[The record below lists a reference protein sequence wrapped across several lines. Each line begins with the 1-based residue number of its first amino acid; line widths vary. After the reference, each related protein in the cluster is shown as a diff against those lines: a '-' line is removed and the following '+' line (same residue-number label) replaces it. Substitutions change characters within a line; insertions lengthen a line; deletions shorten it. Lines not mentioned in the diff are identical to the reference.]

1 MPLIQIDDGELR
13 HLRSIQERLPEL
25 NQRVGALEGELRAK
39 DTAIKRLESEMDA
52 TRAEGSRLQGDVA
65 TLKAQVDEREA
76 RLKQIEADRDAT
88 AQRFQGE
95 IAKLAEL
102 NVDLQNRLNDAINTA
117 PKIKVDQLVVAFRDQ
132 VAQMNKAVLSEPR
145 PDHQPVMVE
154 QMEVELKG
162 GLDVSSG
169 LQFVQLRP
177 EQLSAAS
184 VSTVRFTLRP
194 GSTIK
199 IVDD

>member
-13 HLRSIQERLPEL
+13 HLRSLQERLPEL

-39 DTAIKRLESEMDA
+39 DTAIKRLETEMDA
-52 TRAEGSRLQGDVA
+52 TRAERSRLQGDVA
-65 TLKAQVDEREA
+65 TLKAQIDERDA
-76 RLKQIEADRDAT
+76 RVKQIEADRDAT
-88 AQRFQGE
+88 AQRFQE
-95 IAKLAEL
+95 QIAKLSEANL
-102 NVDLQNRLNDAINTA
+102 DLQNRLNDAINTA

-132 VAQMNKAVLSEPR
+132 VAQMNQAVLSEPR
-145 PDHQPVMVE
+145 ADHQPVMVE

-177 EQLSAAS
+177 EQLSPAS

>member
-1 MPLIQIDDGELR
+1 MPLIQIDDGELK

-39 DTAIKRLESEMDA
+39 DTAIKRLETEMDA
-52 TRAEGSRLQGDVA
+52 TRAERSRLQGDVA

-76 RLKQIEADRDAT
+76 RVKQIEADRDAT
-88 AQRFQGE
+88 AQRFQE
-95 IAKLAEL
+95 QIAKLSEANL
-102 NVDLQNRLNDAINTA
+102 DLQNRLNDAINTA

-132 VAQMNKAVLSEPR
+132 VAQMNQAVLSEPR
-145 PDHQPVMVE
+145 SDQQPVMVE
-154 QMEVELKG
+154 QMDVELKG

-177 EQLSAAS
+177 EQLSSAS

>member
-13 HLRSIQERLPEL
+13 HLRSVQERLPEL

-39 DTAIKRLESEMDA
+39 DTAIKRLEAEMDT
-52 TRAEGSRLQGDVA
+52 TRAERSRLQGDVA
-65 TLKAQVDEREA
+65 TLKAQIDEREA
-76 RLKQIEADRDAT
+76 RLKRIEADRDAT

-95 IAKLAEL
+95 IAKLSEA
-102 NVDLQNRLNDAINTA
+102 NVDLQNRLNDAISTA

-145 PDHQPVMVE
+145 ADHQPVMVE
-154 QMEVELKG
+154 QMDVELKG

>member
-1 MPLIQIDDGELR
+1 
-13 HLRSIQERLPEL
+13 
-25 NQRVGALEGELRAK
+25 
-39 DTAIKRLESEMDA
+39 
-52 TRAEGSRLQGDVA
+52 
-65 TLKAQVDEREA
+65 
-76 RLKQIEADRDAT
+76 
-88 AQRFQGE
+88 
-95 IAKLAEL
+95 
-102 NVDLQNRLNDAINTA
+102 LQNRLNDAINTA

-154 QMEVELKG
+154 QMDVELKG

>member
-1 MPLIQIDDGELR
+1 MPLIQIDDGELK

-39 DTAIKRLESEMDA
+39 DTAIKRLETEQDA
-52 TRAEGSRLQGDVA
+52 IRAERSRLQGEVA
-65 TLKAQVDEREA
+65 TLKAQIDEREA
-76 RLKQIEADRDAT
+76 RLTRIEADRDAT
-88 AQRFQGE
+88 AQQFKEQ
-95 IAKLAEL
+95 IAKLSEV
-102 NVDLQNRLNDAINTA
+102 NRDLQGRLDDAINAA
-117 PKIKVDQLVVAFRDQ
+117 PKMKVDQLVVAFRDQ

-145 PDHQPVMVE
+145 PDQSPVLVE

-177 EQLSAAS
+177 DQLAPAS

-194 GSTIK
+194 GSVIK
-199 IVDD
+199 IIDD

>member
-1 MPLIQIDDGELR
+1 MALIQIDDGELKL
-13 HLRSIQERLPEL
+13 LRSIQERLPEL
-25 NQRVGALEGELRAK
+25 NQRVGSLEGELRAK
-39 DTAIKRLESEMDA
+39 DTAIKRLETEQD
-52 TRAEGSRLQGDVA
+52 TIRVERSRLQGEVA
-65 TLKAQVDEREA
+65 TLKAQIDEREA
-76 RLKQIEADRDAT
+76 RLTRIEAERDAT
-88 AQRFQGE
+88 AQQFKEQ
-95 IAKLAEL
+95 IAKLAEA
-102 NVDLQNRLNDAINTA
+102 NRDLQGRLDDAINAA
-117 PKIKVDQLVVAFRDQ
+117 PKMKVDQLVVAFRDQ

-145 PDHQPVMVE
+145 PDQSPVLVE

-177 EQLSAAS
+177 DQLAPAS

-194 GSTIK
+194 GSVIK